1 MLKTLF
7 LAAVF
12 YLIYTPVF
20 SQPKIKYTI
29 SVAEPATHFYTVD
42 GTFKSINT
50 DTLVLKLPNW
60 MPGYYQLMNY
70 AKSLQLLTISDEKGN
85 SLACQH
91 PNDHTY
97 IIPNSKNKTIRIIY
111 NIETSKQFVANSYI
125 DTGRAYIIPANSFLY
140 PDNQLNQPV
149 QVDVEL
155 NNNWKDIA
163 TGLDPVIELRGK
175 ANNKNNSSNKQAVNS
190 AEKNLS
196 SPPNTFSFIASDFDI
211 LYDSPIL
218 IGNLE
223 ELPSFTVKG
232 IPHYFKGYKL
242 GNFDKIKFMSDL
254 KKIVE
259 TASSM
264 IGDIP
269 YRHYT
274 FIAIG
279 PGRGGIEH
287 LNNTTISFDG
297 NSLKDSAA
305 YNRMMNFIAHE
316 YYHHYNVKR
325 IRPMELGPFDYEK
338 GNRTNLLWVSEGLS
352 VYYEYLVVKRAGLMN
367 EEELLKVLSGNIS
380 SVEHNP
386 GKNFQSLQQASY
398 NTWSDGPFGTQGR
411 DPNKA
416 ISYYDKGPVVGL
428 LLDFEIRNSTGNKRS
443 LDDVM
448 KLLYWKYYKEKGR
461 GFTEAE
467 FQQACEEVASK
478 PLMEFFEYVYTTKE
492 LDYDKYLGYAG
503 LKLSTTIIQTDKGER
518 KQYRLE
524 RMKTTTQQQREILQ
538 SWLEK

>member
-1 MLKTLF
+1 MLKRF
-7 LAAVF
+7 LLVTVL
-12 YLIYTPVF
+12 YLIQN
-20 SQPKIKYTI
+20 SAQAQPKIKYTI

-42 GTFKSINT
+42 GIFTSIPT

-60 MPGYYQLMNY
+60 MPGYYQLMDY
-70 AKSLQLLTISDEKGN
+70 AKSLQLLSINDDKGK
-85 SLACQH
+85 SMTYQH
-91 PNDHTY
+91 PNDNTY

-111 NIETSKQFVANSYI
+111 NIETSKQFVANSYV

-140 PDNQLNQPV
+140 PINQLNQPV

-155 NNNWKDIA
+155 KDNWKHIA
-163 TGLDPVIELRGK
+163 TGLEPVIALSGK
-175 ANNKNNSSNKQAVNS
+175 ANAKKITSNKQVTGS
-190 AEKNLS
+190 AGTNLS

-223 ELPSFTVKG
+223 ELPSFKVKG

-242 GNFDKIKFMSDL
+242 GSFDKIKFMSDL

-269 YRHYT
+269 YNHYT

-297 NSLKDSAA
+297 NSLKDSAS

-325 IRPMELGPFDYEK
+325 IRPLELGPFDYEK

-367 EEELLKVLSGNIS
+367 ENDLLKLLSGNIS
-380 SVEHNP
+380 SVENNP
-386 GKNFQSLQQASY
+386 GRKYQSLQQASY

-428 LLDFEIRNSTGNKRS
+428 LLDFEIRNATGNKRS

-461 GFTEAE
+461 GFSEAE
-467 FQQACEEVASK
+467 FQQACEEIASK

-503 LKLSTTIIQTDKGER
+503 LKLSTTTIQTDKGER

-524 RMKTTTQQQREILQ
+524 RLDSITSQQMEILQ
-538 SWLEK
+538 GWLEK